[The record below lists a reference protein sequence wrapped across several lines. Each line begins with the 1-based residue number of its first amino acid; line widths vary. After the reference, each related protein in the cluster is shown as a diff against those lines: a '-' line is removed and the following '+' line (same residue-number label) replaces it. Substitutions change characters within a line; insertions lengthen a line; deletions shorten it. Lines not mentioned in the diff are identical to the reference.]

1 MDRNYF
7 KREVKRV
14 FHKKI
19 YDKLRS
25 FFEKSD
31 KIKSELKNHRVE
43 EIDKKESGENSF
55 SQNTLTKSGIN
66 GDEIGECEQDHNE
79 NRREYGKEEI
89 RANFKDKKQEIKLT
103 GCDEEDYKIEEVYF
117 ENKFNRFLSTRVN
130 YIYVAASRI

>member
-66 GDEIGECEQDHNE
+66 GDEIG
-79 NRREYGKEEI
+79 
-89 RANFKDKKQEIKLT
+89 
-103 GCDEEDYKIEEVYF
+103 
-117 ENKFNRFLSTRVN
+117 
-130 YIYVAASRI
+130 